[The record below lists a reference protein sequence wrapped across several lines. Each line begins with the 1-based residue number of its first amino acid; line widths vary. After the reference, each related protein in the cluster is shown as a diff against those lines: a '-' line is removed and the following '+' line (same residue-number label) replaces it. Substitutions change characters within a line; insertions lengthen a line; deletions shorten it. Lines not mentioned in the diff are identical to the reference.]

1 MPVTPS
7 LDDARRAAQLAFLA
21 SGAELEVGSAQD
33 CPLPLAKLAATRG
46 DEPWVVGVYGGG
58 LTARVFRVRA
68 QGRDWTLK
76 IARRPALVKNVDG
89 QTSFLNELQRRA
101 DFVRL
106 KAQGAPGLE
115 AIVDTAYASLR
126 HGVLL
131 SPWIDG
137 EVVQAWDERRLGQL
151 IAAALGCAANGLFE
165 WDLSPGNVL
174 DDGRQVRLFDFGYMY
189 RFDPLTQ
196 FNSAGDGLDA
206 PQFHPVERFETRN
219 LFGVLMELEAT
230 LGEDAALAL
239 FRTEKVIAVEACRR
253 HRAGLA
259 ARGAT
264 AAVLQRLDGI
274 VARWSAALGGDLG
287 GLYLAEGWRSH
298 GLDLDDDLGGQT
310 CTPMT
315 LRRADWMLR
324 ALQQHHDALVGAGAL
339 AGAELAQGWP
349 ALVDR
354 LRARRAQAERWQVAP
369 G

>member
-1 MPVTPS
+1 MPATPS

-21 SGAELEVGSAQD
+21 SGAELEVGSVRD
-33 CPLPLAKLAATRG
+33 CPLTLATLAGTG
-46 DEPWVVGVYGGG
+46 GGEPWVVGVYGGG

-106 KAQGAPGLE
+106 KARGAPGLE
-115 AIVDTAYASLR
+115 AIVDTTYASLH

-131 SPWIDG
+131 SPWIEGD
-137 EVVQAWDERRLGQL
+137 VVHAWDERRLAQV

-196 FNSAGDGLDA
+196 FNSAGDGRDA

-219 LFGVLMELEAT
+219 LFGVLLALEEAQ
-230 LGEDAALAL
+230 GEDAALAL
-239 FRTEKVIAVEACRR
+239 FRTEKEVARDALHR
-253 HRAGLA
+253 HRADLA
-259 ARGAT
+259 AQGAS
-264 AAVLQRLDGI
+264 AVVLDRLDGI
-274 VARWSAALGGDLG
+274 VARWSAALAGDLG
-287 GLYLAEGWRSH
+287 VLYLAEGWRSH
-298 GLDLDDDLGGQT
+298 GLIWTPPRCQADLRV
-310 CTPMT
+310 TPQRGT
-315 LRRADWMLR
+315 GCSLISG
-324 ALQQHHDALVGAGAL
+324 LVM
-339 AGAELAQGWP
+339 
-349 ALVDR
+349 
-354 LRARRAQAERWQVAP
+354 QAEACGP
-369 G
+369 